1 MTEQTVTPIIIH
13 NTANDLARVDLGALS
28 PYLRIQLAALV
39 SISEILSN
47 GFKINQLISLN
58 VVFCF
63 AVVPQMEGGV
73 IISTGGSGEGRTRV
87 SW

>member
-28 PYLRIQLAALV
+28 PYLRVQLAALV

-47 GFKINQLISLN
+47 GFKINQFHSTL
-58 VVFCF
+58 FF
-63 AVVPQMEGGV
+63 AARLFLKCKEW
-73 IISTGGSGEGRTRV
+73 E
-87 SW
+87 